1 MGNWLICNE
10 VTGNPEQILSVNNK
24 SDFEEAGWYKGT
36 GKPAV
41 DLPSSFDESDV
52 MNKSYWDM
60 DESALKERGVK
71 PTQYYTW
78 TAAKKWEVD
87 NTMLMRV
94 IRLDRNSLLLRSDW
108 TQLVDSPLTDSKK
121 AEWVTYRQTL
131 RDITKDLPEDLDAP
145 EGLSWPSEPS

>member
-41 DLPSSFDESDV
+41 DLPSTFDQSDI
-52 MNKSYWDM
+52 MDKSYWDM
-60 DESALKERGVK
+60 DDNILKERNAK
-71 PTQYYTW
+71 PTQYYAW

-87 NTMLMRV
+87 NTMLMIV
-94 IRLDRNSLLLRSDW
+94 
-108 TQLVDSPLTDSKK
+108 V
-121 AEWVTYRQTL
+121 
-131 RDITKDLPEDLDAP
+131 
-145 EGLSWPSEPS
+145 